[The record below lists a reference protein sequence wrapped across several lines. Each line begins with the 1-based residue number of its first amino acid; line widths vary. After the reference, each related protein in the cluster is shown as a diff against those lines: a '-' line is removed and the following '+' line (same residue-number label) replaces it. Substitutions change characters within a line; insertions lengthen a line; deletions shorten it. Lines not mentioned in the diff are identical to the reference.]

1 MRSIIGAAVVALI
14 AVSLGSTTSEAA
26 PAFTTRYAYYK
37 ISGENAADVY
47 ISMLKRGPHVRG
59 EKAYA
64 ATLMESSQ
72 SGKLQ
77 QTNSCRMI
85 NYKIS
90 AEFTIRLPKLADET
104 ALSPSVR
111 SRWQQFS
118 GFLRKHEETHR
129 AIWMGCAKEM
139 EARIGALR
147 AGDCDALERKAQAIR
162 DQVQKACTRKH
173 TAFDAAEQKRLSRH
187 PFVQMVLAPIYK
199 PLKTNA
205 TAFASKKRKKS
216 AAALF
221 N

>member
-1 MRSIIGAAVVALI
+1 MRSIIGVAVAALI
-14 AVSLGSTTSEAA
+14 AVSLGSGTGAAA
-26 PAFTTRYAYYK
+26 PAFTTKYAYYK

-77 QTNSCRMI
+77 QTNNCRMI

-90 AEFTIRLPKLADET
+90 AEFTIRLPKLADEKV
-104 ALSPSVR
+104 LSPSVR
-111 SRWQQFS
+111 NRWQQFS
-118 GFLRKHEETHR
+118 SFLRKHEETHR

-139 EARIGALR
+139 EARISTLR
-147 AGDCDALERKAQAIR
+147 ATNCDALERKAQAIR
-162 DQVQKACTRKH
+162 DQIQNACTRKH
-173 TAFDAAEQKRLSRH
+173 TVFDAAEQKRLSKH
-187 PFVQMVLAPIYK
+187 PFVKMVLAPLYK
-199 PLKTNA
+199 PLKTNTTALA
-205 TAFASKKRKKS
+205 TKKRKKS